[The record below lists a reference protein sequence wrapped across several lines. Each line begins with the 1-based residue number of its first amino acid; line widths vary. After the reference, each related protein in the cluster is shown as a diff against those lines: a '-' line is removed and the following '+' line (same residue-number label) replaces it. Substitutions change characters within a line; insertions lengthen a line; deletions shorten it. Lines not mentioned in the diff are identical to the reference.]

1 MFTYMPGENSQNF
14 TRDKILIPVLMEV
27 TSYALKVLTLPNC
40 VTLIDLPGPEVTPD
54 KYQYQ

>member
-1 MFTYMPGENSQNF
+1 MFTYMPGETSQNF

-40 VTLIDLPGPEVTPD
+40 VTLIDLPGPEVTQD
-54 KYQYQ
+54 KYQ